1 MYDRFCYKTHHLNQK
16 QNLRIPY
23 KEKSEKGG
31 RKKEDVKPIKPRVH
45 EMR

>member
-23 KEKSEKGG
+23 KAKSEKGG
-31 RKKEDVKPIKPRVH
+31 GKIEEERTKPGVH
-45 EMR
+45 VMR